1 MVSSAR
7 LAASRRSLA
16 CAIGAGILQ
25 PGGLSPPAGYTRS
38 TINGE
43 PVTYLGQPVFD
54 NGSNPITLGA

>member
-25 PGGLSPPAGYTRS
+25 PSEPVPPAGFS
-38 TINGE
+38 F
-43 PVTYLGQPVFD
+43 VTT
-54 NGSNPITLGA
+54 NSNADFVTSGGDRVIARAA